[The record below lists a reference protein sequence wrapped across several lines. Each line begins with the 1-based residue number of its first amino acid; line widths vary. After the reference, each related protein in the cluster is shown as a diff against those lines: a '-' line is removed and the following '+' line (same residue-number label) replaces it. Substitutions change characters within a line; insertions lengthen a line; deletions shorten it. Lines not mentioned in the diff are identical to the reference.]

1 MLLLLGLLALF
12 HPNAFPPGLCA
23 NPHQA
28 PPPFSSRPTNGL
40 KFAKQTSC
48 FLQDAPLDGPRIQTE
63 LLTHYKCKCAASSGA
78 AGWKTGCLSLGR
90 EGSGLGV
97 GHASGKGPGADA
109 DADADTYSTS
119 SQPFVLLL
127 FQTSWSPSQPFR
139 PSSHIGPT
147 SAGPAPDQR
156 LLSRL

>member
-78 AGWKTGCLSLGR
+78 AGWKTGCLSWGRRRERAGSWPRLR
-90 EGSGLGV
+90 EGSRCGCGR
-97 GHASGKGPGADA
+97 G
-109 DADADTYSTS
+109 
-119 SQPFVLLL
+119 
-127 FQTSWSPSQPFR
+127 
-139 PSSHIGPT
+139 
-147 SAGPAPDQR
+147 R
-156 LLSRL
+156 LLDFLATLCPVAFPDFLVAIPAFSALFTHWPHLSWPRP